1 MKKYLKCLLGFPI
14 GNCILLL
21 TYILVC
27 LIDGEA
33 RFQEEFSKLLEF
45 RYFIA
50 QVVFSGIVYV
60 IIYEA
65 VQVLT
70 EFSKKEKGVTWGDLF
85 KFLGGY
91 LVIIVV
97 GLLLS
102 DLINRR
108 GSLQE
113 YVGDVFIGIS
123 TLVLILA
130 VIVYIIYNAVQNRK
144 INKALIAKQAS
155 GKKK

>member
-45 RYFIA
+45 RYLLA
-50 QVVFSGIVYV
+50 QVAFSGLAYVVVYV
-60 IIYEA
+60 A
-65 VQVLT
+65 VQALG
-70 EFSKKEKGVTWGDLF
+70 EFSKREKGVILGDLIR
-85 KFLGGY
+85 FLSTY
-91 LVIIVV
+91 AIIIVV
-97 GLLLS
+97 GIALS
-102 DLINRR
+102 FLIDRR
-108 GSLQE
+108 GTMKD
-113 YVGDVFIGIS
+113 YVGDIFIRVSI
-123 TLVLILA
+123 I
-130 VIVYIIYNAVQNRK
+130 IVAIASITYVIYNVIQERK